1 MSLEIELK
9 FPVQS
14 FESVETALAKRN
26 VVFGPAVR
34 QVDQYFAHPLR
45 DFAETDEA
53 LRLRRLDHR
62 CQVTYKGPKLDQ
74 LSKTRREIEFTVSIE
89 DADNVEILFKELGH
103 HPVAIVNKHRRQATV
118 PWNAIS
124 VTVALDTVENVG
136 LFVELEVVATT
147 GDFEPIR
154 QELFRLSAALNLVD
168 TERRSYL
175 ELLLLREGEAPAEP
189 DRDRT

>member
-1 MSLEIELK
+1 MMPLEIELK

-14 FESVETALAKRN
+14 FESVETELAKRD
-26 VVFGPAVR
+26 VVFGPAVH
-34 QVDQYFAHPLR
+34 QVDQYFAHQLR

-53 LRLRRLDHR
+53 LRLRRLAHR

-74 LSKTRREIEFTVSIE
+74 LSKTRREIEFTVGVE
-89 DADNVEILFKELGH
+89 DADNVEQLFKELGF
-103 HPVAIVNKHRRQATV
+103 HPVAIVKKHRRHAAVT
-118 PWNAIS
+118 WNAIS

-154 QELFRLSAALNLVD
+154 QELFRLSASLNLVD

-175 ELLLLREGEAPAEP
+175 ELLLLRGG
-189 DRDRT
+189 